1 MLSLF
6 HMSKYYSIA
15 TDYPSC
21 VHVVHTWAPMMH
33 RTCLHNHSSAVTWV
47 PEEPWQP
54 CQKTARGGENDATKV
69 VRQGDKTV
77 GRCDETLT
85 PRFSRKAQAAGA
97 PGFADKAL

>member
-21 VHVVHTWAPMMH
+21 VHNVHTWAPMMH

-54 CQKTARGGENDATKV
+54 CQKTARGGESDATRGQDGGEV
-69 VRQGDKTV
+69 
-77 GRCDETLT
+77 
-85 PRFSRKAQAAGA
+85 RKAWHDEGRRAREIGR
-97 PGFADKAL
+97 GGSKAM